1 MLGGRAQKLQ
11 RGPKIG
17 EGAFGNVYEG
27 LYDGDQRVVLKE
39 YKAVRGRDTRS
50 FYEDELNACRRY
62 SHVPSSSPQPA
73 STVDLAAGS
82 KRCLSS
88 RAAPLSV
95 LARVGPSSR
104 MLTSRCGCA
113 GWQTARGWQS
123 SWVWRA
129 RTCTSCGAI
138 RFEVRALSSGE
149 CDSKLLRPSCTFSSS
164 SSSSPA
170 QGAVTLE
177 RVLQSGEGLDALAE
191 VLGAEDAEA
200 AFGQFAASLLM
211 AVNAMHVDGVV
222 HRGARASV
230 ERGLTS
236 AKPLSPA
243 ARSVSGAQI
252 PCDALQPQRFDT
264 HALDE
269 GFRIADCG
277 SWVAQSSSRPA

>member
-1 MLGGRAQKLQ
+1 VAL
-11 RGPKIG
+11 
-17 EGAFGNVYEG
+17 
-27 LYDGDQRVVLKE
+27 
-39 YKAVRGRDTRS
+39 S
-50 FYEDELNACRRY
+50 
-62 SHVPSSSPQPA
+62 
-73 STVDLAAGS
+73 GS
-82 KRCLSS
+82 KFGRS
-88 RAAPLSV
+88 R
-95 LARVGPSSR
+95 
-104 MLTSRCGCA
+104 
-113 GWQTARGWQS
+113 
-123 SWVWRA
+123 RA
-129 RTCTSCGAI
+129 SAI
-138 RFEVRALSSGE
+138 RSCSAPHA
-149 CDSKLLRPSCTFSSS
+149 PSPPPPPP
-164 SSSSPA
+164 PA

>member
-1 MLGGRAQKLQ
+1 M
-11 RGPKIG
+11 
-17 EGAFGNVYEG
+17 
-27 LYDGDQRVVLKE
+27 
-39 YKAVRGRDTRS
+39 RGRDTRS

-149 CDSKLLRPSCTFSSS
+149 CDSKLLRPSCAFSSS
-164 SSSSPA
+164 SSSPRA
-170 QGAVTLE
+170 GCRHT
-177 RVLQSGEGLDALAE
+177 
-191 VLGAEDAEA
+191 
-200 AFGQFAASLLM
+200 
-211 AVNAMHVDGVV
+211 
-222 HRGARASV
+222 GARAA
-230 ERGLTS
+230 ERRRAGR
-236 AKPLSPA
+236 AGGGVGRGGRRGGVWPVRRVA
-243 ARSVSGAQI
+243 ADGRQRHARGRRGASRCARLSGAGPHLSQ
-252 PCDALQPQRFDT
+252 ALEPRSGGQ
-264 HALDE
+264 
-269 GFRIADCG
+269 
-277 SWVAQSSSRPA
+277 